1 MPGRRPP
8 SRLVA
13 WGLARPLPL
22 VVSLPIL
29 PTTAA
34 PVAKFHTHRNRL
46 LQKDELDLTFNDH
59 RAAFKSK
66 KTSEVARAYLVLSLC
81 GIGPLVK
88 NNDKLMKLGQKVLG
102 KKIFGLIM
110 KQSFYGHFVAGE
122 DQERIKPT
130 ISRMQSF
137 GVKSIL
143 DYSVEVDEA
152 EGKEKEKS
160 AWSFKKV
167 SDLEQGSAATV
178 ADIKESKKSTNQ
190 YIPIDEEE
198 HKEVDRKANLN
209 QARVWLYTGESEC
222 DSNME
227 TFLECIDAVKGST
240 EGTGF
245 SAIKITAL
253 GRPEI
258 LIRLSECLE
267 KTRRYYQ
274 SITGKKGMV
283 IKGHVDR
290 AAFADAFKA
299 KGIESKEDVKTFL
312 ANMTG
317 DKDGIIHLF
326 NWSSLIDENK
336 DISKV
341 LQVPNLETGKFEP
354 LITGD
359 DDGAMTKDE
368 EIQFRNMVQRLHK
381 IFQYARSQNVRVMV
395 DAEQSY
401 FQPAIHRL
409 TMEMM
414 RTYNKERA
422 IVFNT
427 YQCYLKKAHKTIVLD
442 LEQAKRQNFY
452 FGAKLVRGAYMEQ
465 ERARAGLLG
474 YKDPINPDYPATSA
488 MYHKVLDEC
497 LTRINQLKLSGQDP
511 QRIGI
516 MVASHNEDTVRYG
529 VRRMAELGLDP
540 QERVLCFAQLLGMC
554 DQITFPLGQ
563 SGYSV
568 YKYVPYGP
576 VNEVLPYLSRRAN
589 ENGGLLDKV
598 TKEKGLLKKELFARI
613 KGGELFYKPEGSYKP
628 VGH

>member
-1 MPGRRPP
+1 
-8 SRLVA
+8 LA
-13 WGLARPLPL
+13 WSLTRPLAPSFI
-22 VVSLPIL
+22 SLHP
-29 PTTAA
+29 AA
-34 PVAKFHTHRNRL
+34 TSVALFHTHRTPL
-46 LQKDELDLTFNDH
+46 AKDALDLTFNDH
-59 RAAFKSK
+59 RAAYKSK
-66 KTSEVARAYLVLSLC
+66 KTSEVARAYFVLSLC
-81 GIGPLVK
+81 GIKPLVK
-88 NNDKLMKLGQKVLG
+88 HNDKLMKLGQKVLG
-102 KKIFGLIM
+102 KKLFGLMM
-110 KQSFYGHFVAGE
+110 KQTFYGHFVAGE

-130 ISRMQSF
+130 IGRMQNF

-152 EGKEKEKS
+152 EDKKEKEKKS
-160 AWSFKKV
+160 WTFKKV
-167 SDLEQGSAATV
+167 SE
-178 ADIKESKKSTNQ
+178 IEESKDTINQ
-190 YIPIDEEE
+190 YTPIDEDE

-209 QARVWLYTGESEC
+209 SARVFLYQGEEEC
-222 DSNME
+222 NKNME
-227 TFLECIDAVKGST
+227 TFINCIDAVRGST
-240 EGTGF
+240 GGTGF

-267 KTRRYYQ
+267 KTRRYYTQ
-274 SITGKKGMV
+274 ITGKKGMV
-283 IKGHVDR
+283 IKGRVDKD
-290 AAFADAFKA
+290 AFSDAFKA
-299 KGIESKEDVKTFL
+299 KGIESSADVQTFM

-326 NWSSLIDENK
+326 NWSALIDEDK
-336 DISKV
+336 DLGQV

-359 DDGAMTKDE
+359 DNGALTKDE
-368 EIQFRNMVQRLHK
+368 EMQFRNMVHRLHK
-381 IFQYARSQNVRVMV
+381 IFKYAKEQNVRVMV

-409 TMEMM
+409 TMELM
-414 RTYNKERA
+414 RTYNTDKA

-427 YQCYLKKAHKTIVLD
+427 YQCYLKKAHKTITLD

-465 ERARAGLLG
+465 ERARAELLG
-474 YKDPINPDYPATSA
+474 YKDPINADYPATSA

-497 LTRINQLKLSGQDP
+497 LTRIHGLKESGQDP

-529 VRRMAELGLDP
+529 VGRMAELGLDP

-589 ENGGLLDKV
+589 ENGGLLGKV
-598 TKEKGLLKKELFARI
+598 EKEKVLLKQELIARI
-613 KGGELFYKPEGSYKP
+613 KGGQLFYKPEGSYTA

>member
-1 MPGRRPP
+1 MVPRQG
-8 SRLVA
+8 LLA
-13 WGLARPLPL
+13 WSLTRPLAPSFI
-22 VVSLPIL
+22 SLHP
-29 PTTAA
+29 AA
-34 PVAKFHTHRNRL
+34 TSVALFHTHRTPL
-46 LQKDELDLTFNDH
+46 AKDALDLTFNDH
-59 RAAFKSK
+59 RAAYKSK
-66 KTSEVARAYLVLSLC
+66 KTSEVARAYFVLSLC
-81 GIGPLVK
+81 GIKPLVK
-88 NNDKLMKLGQKVLG
+88 HNDKLMKLGQKVLG
-102 KKIFGLIM
+102 KKLFGLMM
-110 KQSFYGHFVAGE
+110 KQTFYGHFVAGE

-130 ISRMQSF
+130 IGRMQSF

-152 EGKEKEKS
+152 EDGDAKKEEKKS
-160 AWSFKKV
+160 WTFKKV
-167 SDLEQGSAATV
+167 SEV
-178 ADIKESKKSTNQ
+178 KESKDTITQ
-190 YIPIDEEE
+190 YTPIDEDE

-209 QARVWLYTGESEC
+209 AARVFLYQGEEEC
-222 DSNME
+222 NKNMK
-227 TFLECIDAVKGST
+227 TFLDCIDAVSGST
-240 EGTGF
+240 GGTGF

-267 KTRRYYQ
+267 KTRRYYSQ
-274 SITGKKGMV
+274 ITGKKGMV
-283 IKGHVDR
+283 IKGRVDKN
-290 AAFADAFKA
+290 AFSEAFKA
-299 KGIESKEDVKTFL
+299 KGIERSKDVETFL

-317 DKDGIIHLF
+317 DDDGIIHLF
-326 NWSSLIDENK
+326 NWSALIDEDK
-336 DISKV
+336 DLGQV

-359 DDGAMTKDE
+359 DNGALTKDE
-368 EIQFRNMVQRLHK
+368 EMQFRNMVHRLHK
-381 IFQYARSQNVRVMV
+381 IFKYAKEQNVRVMV

-409 TMEMM
+409 TMELM
-414 RTYNKERA
+414 RTYNTEKA

-427 YQCYLKKAHKTIVLD
+427 YQCYLKKAHKTITLD

-465 ERARAGLLG
+465 ERARAELLG
-474 YKDPINPDYPATSA
+474 YKDPINADYPATSA

-497 LTRINQLKLSGQDP
+497 LTRIHGLKMSGEDP

-529 VRRMAELGLDP
+529 VGRMAELDLDP

-589 ENGGLLDKV
+589 ENGGLLGKV
-598 TKEKGLLKKELFARI
+598 EKEKMLLKQELIARI
-613 KGGELFYKPEGSYKP
+613 KGGQLFYKPEGSYTA

>member
-1 MPGRRPP
+1 MPLGRPP

-13 WGLARPLPL
+13 WGLGRPLPL
-22 VVSLPIL
+22 VVSLPLL
-29 PTTAA
+29 PAA
-34 PVAKFHTHRNRL
+34 AGPVALLHTRRPL
-46 LQKDELDLTFNDH
+46 LAKDELDLTFSDH
-59 RAAFKSK
+59 RAAYKSK

-81 GIGPLVK
+81 GIKPLVK
-88 NNDKLMKLGQKVLG
+88 NNDMLMKLGQRVLG
-102 KKIFGLIM
+102 KKLFGMIM
-110 KQSFYGHFVAGE
+110 KQTFYGHFVAGE
-122 DQERIKPT
+122 DQELIKPT
-130 ISRMQSF
+130 INRMQSF

-143 DYSVEVDEA
+143 DYSVEVDES
-152 EGKEKEKS
+152 EDKEKKEKEKKS
-160 AWSFKKV
+160 WSFKKV
-167 SDLEQGSAATV
+167 SE
-178 ADIKESKKSTNQ
+178 IKASTDTINQ
-190 YIPIDEEE
+190 YTPIDEEE
-198 HKEVDRKANLN
+198 HREVDRKAGLN
-209 QARVWLYTGESEC
+209 SARVFLYQGEEEC
-222 DSNME
+222 NKNME
-227 TFLECIDAVKGST
+227 TFINCIDAVKGST
-240 EGTGF
+240 GGTGF

-274 SITGKKGMV
+274 QITGKKGMV
-283 IKGHVDR
+283 IKGKVDKKS
-290 AAFADAFKA
+290 FSEAFKA
-299 KGIESKEDVKTFL
+299 KGIERSKDVETFL
-312 ANMTG
+312 NNMTG
-317 DKDGIIHLF
+317 DEGGIIHLF
-326 NWSSLIDENK
+326 NWSSLIDEGK
-336 DISKV
+336 DLKEV

-354 LITGD
+354 LMTGD
-359 DDGAMTKDE
+359 DNGAMTADE
-368 EIQFRNMVQRLHK
+368 ELQFRGMIHRLHK
-381 IFQYARSQNVRVMV
+381 IFTYAREQNVRVMV

-409 TMEMM
+409 TIEMM
-414 RTYNKERA
+414 RTYNTDKA

-427 YQCYLKKAHKTIVLD
+427 YQCYLKKAHKTITLD
-442 LEQAKRQNFY
+442 LEQGKRQNFY

-474 YKDPINPDYPATSA
+474 YKDPINADYEATSA

-497 LTRINQLKLSGQDP
+497 LTRIHSLKITGDDP
-511 QRIGI
+511 QKIGI

-529 VRRMAELGLDP
+529 VSRMAELELDP

-589 ENGGLLDKV
+589 ENGGLLGKV
-598 TKEKGLLKKELFARI
+598 EKEKKLLAKELVARI
-613 KGGELFYKPEGSYKP
+613 KGGQLFYKPQGVYKP

>member
-1 MPGRRPP
+1 MPLGRPP
-8 SRLVA
+8 SRLVT
-13 WGLARPLPL
+13 WGITRPLPL
-22 VVSLPIL
+22 CVTVPRHPGTVGPLALFYTQRTQLS
-29 PTTAA
+29 
-34 PVAKFHTHRNRL
+34 
-46 LQKDELDLTFNDH
+46 KDELDLTFSDH
-59 RAAFKSK
+59 RAAYKSK
-66 KTSEVARAYLVLSLC
+66 KTSEVARAYLVLTLC
-81 GIGPLVK
+81 GVKPLVK
-88 NNDKLMKLGQKVLG
+88 HNDKLIKLGQKVLG
-102 KKIFGLIM
+102 KKLLGMIM
-110 KQSFYGHFVAGE
+110 KQTFYGHFVAGE

-130 ISRMQSF
+130 IARMQGF

-152 EGKEKEKS
+152 EDKKKEDKK
-160 AWSFKKV
+160 AFTFKKV
-167 SDLEQGSAATV
+167 SE
-178 ADIKESKKSTNQ
+178 IKESSTESINQ
-190 YIPIDEEE
+190 YSPICEDT
-198 HKEVDRKANLN
+198 HKEVDRKSNLN
-209 QARVWLYTGESEC
+209 SARVYLYQGEEEC
-222 DSNME
+222 NKNMD
-227 TFLECIDAVKGST
+227 TFIDCIDATKGST
-240 EGTGF
+240 GGTGF

-267 KTRRYYQ
+267 KTRRYYSQ
-274 SITGKKGMV
+274 ITGKKGMV
-283 IKGHVDR
+283 IKGKVDKT
-290 AAFADAFKA
+290 AFSDAFKA
-299 KGIESKEDVKTFL
+299 KGIERSKDVEKFL

-317 DKDGIIHLF
+317 DDAGIIHLF
-326 NWSSLIDENK
+326 NWSSLIDEGK
-336 DISKV
+336 DLSEV

-354 LITGD
+354 LMTGD
-359 DDGAMTKDE
+359 DSGAMSADE
-368 EIQFRNMVQRLHK
+368 EMQFRNMVSRLHK
-381 IFQYARSQNVRVMV
+381 IFTYARAQNVRVMV

-409 TMEMM
+409 TIEMM
-414 RTYNKERA
+414 RTYNTDKA

-427 YQCYLKKAHKTIVLD
+427 YQCYLKKAHKTITLD

-474 YKDPINPDYPATSA
+474 YKDPINEDFPATSA

-497 LTRINQLKLSGQDP
+497 LTRIHGLKLSGEDP

-516 MVASHNEDTVRYG
+516 MVASHNEDTIRYG
-529 VRRMAELGLDP
+529 VSRMAELGLDP

-576 VNEVLPYLSRRAN
+576 VNEVLPYLSRRAQ
-589 ENGGLLDKV
+589 ENGQLLGKVEKERGLLRQ
-598 TKEKGLLKKELFARI
+598 ELFARI
-613 KGGELFYKPEGSYKP
+613 KGGQLFYKPEGTYKP

>member
-1 MPGRRPP
+1 MVPRQG
-8 SRLVA
+8 LLA
-13 WGLARPLPL
+13 WGLTRPLAPSFI
-22 VVSLPIL
+22 SLHP
-29 PTTAA
+29 AA
-34 PVAKFHTHRNRL
+34 TSVALFHTHRTPL
-46 LQKDELDLTFNDH
+46 AKDALDLTFNDH
-59 RAAFKSK
+59 RAAYKSK

-81 GIGPLVK
+81 GIKPLVK
-88 NNDKLMKLGQKVLG
+88 HNDKLMKLGQKVLG
-102 KKIFGLIM
+102 KKLFGLMM
-110 KQSFYGHFVAGE
+110 KQTFYGHFVAGE

-130 ISRMQSF
+130 IGRMQNF

-152 EGKEKEKS
+152 EDAKKEEKK
-160 AWSFKKV
+160 AWTFKKV
-167 SDLEQGSAATV
+167 EEVKD
-178 ADIKESKKSTNQ
+178 SKDTISQ
-190 YIPIDEEE
+190 YTPIDEDE

-209 QARVWLYTGESEC
+209 SARVFLYQGEEEC
-222 DSNME
+222 NNNMK
-227 TFLECIDAVKGST
+227 TFIDCIDAVKGST
-240 EGTGF
+240 GGTGF

-267 KTRRYYQ
+267 KTRRYYTQ
-274 SITGKKGMV
+274 ITGKKGMV
-283 IKGHVDR
+283 IKGKVDKN
-290 AAFADAFKA
+290 AFSEAFKA
-299 KGIESKEDVKTFL
+299 KGIERSKDVETFL

-317 DKDGIIHLF
+317 DQEGIIHLF
-326 NWSSLIDENK
+326 NWSALIDEDK
-336 DISKV
+336 DLGQV

-359 DDGAMTKDE
+359 DNGALTADE
-368 EIQFRNMVQRLHK
+368 EMQFRNMVHRLHK
-381 IFQYARSQNVRVMV
+381 IFKYAKEQNVRVMV

-409 TMEMM
+409 AMEMM
-414 RTYNKERA
+414 RTYNTERA

-427 YQCYLKKAHKTIVLD
+427 YQCYLKKAHKTITLD

-465 ERARAGLLG
+465 ERARAELLG

-497 LTRINQLKLSGQDP
+497 LTRIHALKVAGEDP

-529 VRRMAELGLDP
+529 VGRMAELGLDP

-589 ENGGLLDKV
+589 ENGGLLTKV
-598 TKEKGLLKKELFARI
+598 EKEKSLLKQELIARI
-613 KGGELFYKPEGSYKP
+613 KGGQLFYKPEGSYTA